1 MKENPLLP
9 AVGDWVGFVLQGG
22 RTEREVRKAKVIGRF
37 VDETEKL
44 PGLCKKYG
52 RNEEEVCREF
62 GMYVNLIVLL
72 EEGDLSP
79 EHNDRSGAFEING
92 VRHSEKKMPG
102 TYHFLPYE
110 VVLVVSDDSEKA

>member
-22 RTEREVRKAKVIGRF
+22 LTEREVRKAKVVGRF

-44 PGLCKKYG
+44 PGLCRKYG
-52 RNEEEVCREF
+52 RSEEEVCREF

-72 EEGDLSP
+72 EDGDLSP
-79 EHNDRSGAFEING
+79 DRLAGSFEIRG
-92 VRHSEKKMPG
+92 VRHNEKRSPG
-102 TYHFLPYE
+102 TWHFLPYE
-110 VVLVVSDDSEKA
+110 VVLVVADESEKA